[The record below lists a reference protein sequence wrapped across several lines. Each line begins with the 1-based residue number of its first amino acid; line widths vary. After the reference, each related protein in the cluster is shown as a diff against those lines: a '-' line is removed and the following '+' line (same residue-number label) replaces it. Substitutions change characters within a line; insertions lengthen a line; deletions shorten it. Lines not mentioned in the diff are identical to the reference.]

1 MRIEGID
8 LIEGPLLETA
18 WQLYAEAFAVLRTT
32 AVQRH
37 VMHRAEFDEMM
48 ADRRVQKFLA
58 YSPQGAL
65 YGLSTFTNELDAI
78 PLISPDYFQAQ
89 FPDRYAARQ
98 IWYVGFVA
106 VHREGR
112 QPQIFERLITA
123 MRRHGGD
130 QLAMVVID
138 VCRVNDEVLRLSDA
152 VGTILRRRFGDV
164 RRDRL
169 DEQTYY
175 GYTFPPDQIAAA

>member
-1 MRIEGID
+1 MRIEVVD
-8 LIEGPLLETA
+8 LIDGQLLDTA
-18 WQLYAEAFAVLRTT
+18 WTQYSEAFSGLRTT

-37 VMHRAEFDEMM
+37 VMHRDEFDAMM
-48 ADRRVQKFLA
+48 TDRRVRKFLA
-58 YSPQGAL
+58 WSPQGEL
-65 YGLSTFTNELDAI
+65 HGLSTFTNHLDAI
-78 PLISPDYFQAQ
+78 PLISPDYFRAR
-89 FPDRYAARQ
+89 FPDRYSARQ

-123 MRRHGGD
+123 MRHHGGD

-138 VCRVNDEVLRLSDA
+138 VCRLNGEELRLPDA
-152 VGTILRRRFGDV
+152 VGLILRRRFGDV

-169 DEQTYY
+169 DEQTYW